1 MTDRDLKSLVARSD
15 FLLDWQ
21 KNRLLELIDG
31 REDGDGDGHVD
42 MTVLLCAVDNVLWRT
57 MGVSLDV
64 LPPMDRIVIE
74 QAVREIA

>member
-1 MTDRDLKSLVARSD
+1 MTDHDLRSLVTRSD

-21 KNRLLELIDG
+21 KNRLLELIEG
-31 REDGDGDGHVD
+31 YGDGDGDRHVD
-42 MTVLLCAVDNVLWRT
+42 TAVLLCAVDNVLWRT

-74 QAVREIA
+74 HAVREIA